1 LNGCSV
7 CLEAAFKK
15 NPEESPPPNLYA
27 VAAWREMPYFDAAER
42 VALALTDAITRQSEQ
57 NDGVTDELWEE
68 ARRHYD
74 ERQLAAI
81 VLHIAV
87 ANVWNRLNVTVRQP
101 ADAPW
106 SGPARQNVNIGDR
119 RLVQSSGARRAGR
132 AVRGIR
138 QQSGPRI
145 GLAPGG

>member
-1 LNGCSV
+1 
-7 CLEAAFKK
+7 
-15 NPEESPPPNLYA
+15 
-27 VAAWREMPYFDAAER
+27 MPYFDAAER

-106 SGPARQNVNIGDR
+106 S
-119 RLVQSSGARRAGR
+119 
-132 AVRGIR
+132 
-138 QQSGPRI
+138 
-145 GLAPGG
+145 